1 MLKKFDEI
9 NGNYKIREDV
19 LYFYLIEVKS
29 LSKFSLKVFLFRA
42 VLCAILLAK
51 EIQRKYKVWKKMR
64 RKKITSWK
72 YMKHY
77 RIIAGNTAPI
87 SKTSEGDI
95 IALVTSMLLFYFS
108 QLLFYAQ
115 LEW

>member
-1 MLKKFDEI
+1 
-9 NGNYKIREDV
+9 
-19 LYFYLIEVKS
+19 
-29 LSKFSLKVFLFRA
+29 
-42 VLCAILLAK
+42 
-51 EIQRKYKVWKKMR
+51 
-64 RKKITSWK
+64 
-72 YMKHY
+72 MKHY

-115 LEW
+115 LE